1 MKCRVEADLA
11 RKDLDDE
18 RLIEAEEMKDEEM
31 RERVEALADDM
42 MVVEIY
48 AGGDLFWESFS
59 EMDKAGES
67 RLQAAALIAL
77 HGRDNPDPL
86 CQTTAH
92 AVLGKVMLEVITS
105 YIYPQMV
112 ETAKSELY

>member
-1 MKCRVEADLA
+1 MTCRVEADLA

-31 RERVEALADDM
+31 RERVEALAAEM

-67 RLQAAALIAL
+67 RLQAAALTAL
-77 HGRDNPDPL
+77 HGRDNPDTL
-86 CQTTAH
+86 SRTTAH
-92 AVLGKVMLEVITS
+92 AVLGKEMLKVITT
-105 YIYPQMV
+105 YIYPQMI
-112 ETAKSELY
+112 EAAKSELY